1 LKEEIAFMLSNLVRP
16 FGECIQG
23 TAKRFRALASDGKQ
37 SLGYFCTYTPIEI
50 IHAAGLLP
58 LRVTGETGTVEKAY
72 SLTPNFICPYMLR
85 SLEKALNGEYDFL
98 SGMIQG
104 YTCDVTCGLMNIW
117 KENVGRGL
125 YHTLPLPY
133 ADSPEARTFFRSGL
147 MELVEKLESVGGKF
161 SNASLERSLELYGSI
176 RNIILALYDMRYAN
190 RLPLSAEDLLY
201 VVQAGFVTPPEAYVE
216 MLRSLLGRLKKM
228 EGGERKGLPIF
239 LSGSLIEAPEVL
251 GLIEASGMRVAGDD
265 LCTGLRHFH
274 PAVGKG
280 GDPLDRLMDRYLRR
294 FPCPARARA
303 ENRVPL
309 MVDLIRRSGAL
320 GVVFMFQKFCTPH
333 LADHPILSEELGK
346 EGIPSILVEM
356 DEMGIMESQM
366 RTRLEGFSEMLGK

>member
-1 LKEEIAFMLSNLVRP
+1 MLSDLVRP
-16 FGECIQG
+16 FKESIRG
-23 TAKRFRALASDGKQ
+23 TEKRFRTLDSDGKK
-37 SLGYFCTYTPIEI
+37 SLGYFCTYTPVEI
-50 IHAAGLLP
+50 IHAAGLFP
-58 LRVTGETGTVEKAY
+58 VRVTGGTGTVEKAY

-104 YTCDVTCGLMNIW
+104 YTCDVTCGFMNIW
-117 KENVGRGL
+117 KENVGPGL

-133 ADSPEARTFFRSGL
+133 ADSPESRTFFRSGL
-147 MELVEKLESVGGKF
+147 MELVEKLESMGGKF
-161 SNASLERSLELYGSI
+161 SHKALERSLELYGSI
-176 RNIILALYDMRYAN
+176 RYLVLDLYGMRYEN
-190 RLPLSAEDLLY
+190 RLPLSAEDLLS
-201 VVQAGFVTPPEAYVE
+201 VVRAGFVTPPEEYVE
-216 MLRSLLGRLKKM
+216 MLRILSGRVKKM
-228 EGGERKGLPIF
+228 DRGQRKGLPVF

-251 GLIEASGMRVAGDD
+251 GLVEASGMRVAGDD

-274 PAVGKG
+274 PAGGKG
-280 GDPLDRLMDRYLRR
+280 EDPLDRLMDRYLHR

-303 ENRVPL
+303 AERVPL
-309 MVDLIRRSGAL
+309 LVDLIRRSGAR

-333 LADHPILSEELGK
+333 LADHPVLTEELGK

-356 DEMGIMESQM
+356 DETGIMESQM